1 MFLTKS
7 FFLWNFNS
15 ITISKIIIKN
25 FKYIPKI
32 KKLSLFFIINIKQ
45 YKKNLLLFY
54 ILINLIFGN
63 VLLLKNKS
71 IKELY
76 IFKLKLKKNKIISF
90 LLNFV
95 NIYLPLIN
103 ITEKLVKKNKIFFNS
118 KSQIL
123 LYRFN
128 YFSFPLIPELDF
140 FYIKNEQIYQFVN
153 NYQLQL
159 NIYIKSFFY
168 IKNSFE
174 FLFRMYR
181 FPFNFKFTKKL

>member
-1 MFLTKS
+1 M
-7 FFLWNFNS
+7 
-15 ITISKIIIKN
+15 KN

-63 VLLLKNKS
+63 ILLLKNKS

-103 ITEKLVKKNKIFFNS
+103 ITEKLVKKNKIFFNL

-123 LYRFN
+123 LYRLN

-181 FPFNFKFTKKL
+181 FPFNFKFIKKL